1 MMFGKTPCPPAGTPA
16 RVWLGSRRASET
28 LTGDHLVIASEAK
41 RFPDRQLP
49 LSTWRGVPRA
59 ARGGVRFHQGVAR
72 AAIRRDA
79 GYTLVAIMI
88 FITLLAIAILA
99 VSPSITMMM
108 RRDREK
114 ELLFRGKQYAQAIL
128 NFQKRQG
135 RFPLNLKELMSTK
148 PRSARQ
154 LFKEPICNCD
164 DWGLI
169 RVGQP
174 WPPPPTTNNPAGDS
188 FNLFP
193 STQTGSPGSGTT
205 GTPGGTGSPGTSP
218 PGQTR
223 PGSPVPGTYTTP
235 PPGGSGSAGGG
246 SQNPGNPEA
255 GGDSSGG
262 LDLGG
267 DNKEQSN
274 VPIIGVYSKVHQKG
288 LQTFHGQEYYDQWG
302 FIAGANNDPDLPG
315 QTITNPINMFPNM
328 RSSTTPPGGSTSS
341 PPPQSG
347 SNP

>member
-1 MMFGKTPCPPAGTPA
+1 MKGAD
-16 RVWLGSRRASET
+16 LGSSVAARPVTRPFRSRSFVVASE
-28 LTGDHLVIASEAK
+28 
-41 RFPDRQLP
+41 
-49 LSTWRGVPRA
+49 
-59 ARGGVRFHQGVAR
+59 
-72 AAIRRDA
+72 
-79 GYTLVAIMI
+79 GYTLIAIMI
-88 FITLLAIAILA
+88 FLTLLAIAILA
-99 VSPSITMMM
+99 VSPSVSMMM

-193 STQTGSPGSGTT
+193 STGTGSSGSGSGT
-205 GTPGGTGSPGTSP
+205 PGAPGNPESPGTSP

-223 PGSPVPGTYTTP
+223 PGSPVPGSYTTP
-235 PPGGSGSAGGG
+235 PPGGSSGDGGG
-246 SQNPGNPEA
+246 GDQNLTGSLGS

-267 DNKEQSN
+267 NNNQLSN
-274 VPIIGVYSKVHQKG
+274 VPIIGVYSKIHQKG

-315 QTITNPINMFPNM
+315 QAITNPINMFPNM
-328 RSSTTPPGGSTSS
+328 RTSTTPPGGSSATP

-347 SNP
+347 T

>member
-1 MMFGKTPCPPAGTPA
+1 MP
-16 RVWLGSRRASET
+16 RVE
-28 LTGDHLVIASEAK
+28 
-41 RFPDRQLP
+41 
-49 LSTWRGVPRA
+49 
-59 ARGGVRFHQGVAR
+59 RGGVRFHERGAR
-72 AAIRRDA
+72 SRGER

-99 VSPSITMMM
+99 VSPSISMMM

-114 ELLFRGKQYAQAIL
+114 ELIFRGKQYAQAIL

-148 PRSARQ
+148 PRSARK
-154 LFKEPICNCD
+154 LFKEPMCNCD

-174 WPPPPTTNNPAGDS
+174 WPPPQTTNNPAGDS
-188 FNLFP
+188 FKLFP
-193 STQTGSPGSGTT
+193 STGSGST
-205 GTPGGTGSPGTSP
+205 GTGTAGPPGNSGGEGATL

-235 PPGGSGSAGGG
+235 PPGGSSG
-246 SQNPGNPEA
+246 NPGPGSDNSSGNPGF

-267 DNKEQSN
+267 SN
-274 VPIIGVYSKVHQKG
+274 QTTSNAPIIGVYSKLHKKG

-315 QTITNPINMFPNM
+315 QMVTNPINMFPNM
-328 RSSTTPPGGSTSS
+328 RTSSTAPGGSSAS

-347 SNP
+347 GSF